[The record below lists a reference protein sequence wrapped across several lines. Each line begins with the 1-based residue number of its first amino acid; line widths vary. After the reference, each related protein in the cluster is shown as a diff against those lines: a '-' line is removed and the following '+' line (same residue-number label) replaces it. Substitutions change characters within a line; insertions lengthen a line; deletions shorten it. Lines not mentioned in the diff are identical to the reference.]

1 MFSFVFQGDLT
12 DGFLRYE
19 LGGFYL
25 EEFTHGWAY
34 FRSFTEGD
42 EHSLHIVFFFWFF
55 DTVRSTFVLVTLVST
70 TFVLFFRNALWDLKI
85 FRQWKHSLLQGDGVF
100 DSVSREIRC
109 FVAFP
114 AMTPRDRLERRKNLQ
129 KSRVR

>member
-1 MFSFVFQGDLT
+1 M
-12 DGFLRYE
+12 
-19 LGGFYL
+19 

-70 TFVLFFRNALWDLKI
+70 TFVLFFSQCIVGFKD
-85 FRQWKHSLLQGDGVF
+85 FPPM
-100 DSVSREIRC
+100 E
-109 FVAFP
+109 AFS
-114 AMTPRDRLERRKNLQ
+114 AAGGWC
-129 KSRVR
+129 V